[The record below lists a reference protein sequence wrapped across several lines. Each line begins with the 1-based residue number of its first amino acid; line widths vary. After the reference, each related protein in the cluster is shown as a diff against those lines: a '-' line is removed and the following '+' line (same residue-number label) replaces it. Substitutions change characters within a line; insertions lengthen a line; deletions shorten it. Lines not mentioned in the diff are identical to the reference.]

1 MNLNK
6 FFIIYKLDKTNDVE
20 NFTSKEM
27 RDAMQ
32 RWEMIST
39 QIFEHQNQL
48 YVSVLWN
55 AQEEDEKNNPNQ
67 NQD

>member
-6 FFIIYKLDKTNDVE
+6 FFIIYKLDKTEDVE

-27 RDAMQ
+27 RDAMK

-39 QIFEHQNQL
+39 QIFEYQNQL

-55 AQEEDEKNNPNQ
+55 TLEDK
-67 NQD
+67 DGIK

>member
-27 RDAMQ
+27 REDMKK
-32 RWEMIST
+32 WEVLST
-39 QIFEHQNQL
+39 QIFEHQSEL
-48 YVSVLWN
+48 YISVLWGT
-55 AQEEDEKNNPNQ
+55 QELH
-67 NQD
+67 